1 MVDENGAC
9 VKSHSLGIR
18 IQKKILG
25 KMASRSV
32 ARHFID
38 DDAGKILDA
47 LYAFLKVRY
56 RTRANQ
62 ILIIRSEITQIGN
75 MACWKNREIGIID
88 INYNIYK
95 L

>member
-1 MVDENGAC
+1 MWKNRRIKSTWLFYKQLSDFEMVDENGASC

-47 LYAFLKVRY
+47 LYAFLKVS
-56 RTRANQ
+56 A
-62 ILIIRSEITQIGN
+62 LS
-75 MACWKNREIGIID
+75 M
-88 INYNIYK
+88 NIFE

>member
-1 MVDENGAC
+1 MVDETQSS
-9 VKSHSLGIR
+9 VKSHTLGMR

-38 DDAGKILDA
+38 DDAGRILDI
-47 LYAFLKVRY
+47 LYTFLKVY
-56 RTRANQ
+56 
-62 ILIIRSEITQIGN
+62 
-75 MACWKNREIGIID
+75 KNSRHVVVPPPPPSSLQSL
-88 INYNIYK
+88 NSYYNVQGSA

>member
-1 MVDENGAC
+1 MVDENGASC

-47 LYAFLKVRY
+47 LYAFLKVS
-56 RTRANQ
+56 A
-62 ILIIRSEITQIGN
+62 LS
-75 MACWKNREIGIID
+75 M
-88 INYNIYK
+88 NIFE